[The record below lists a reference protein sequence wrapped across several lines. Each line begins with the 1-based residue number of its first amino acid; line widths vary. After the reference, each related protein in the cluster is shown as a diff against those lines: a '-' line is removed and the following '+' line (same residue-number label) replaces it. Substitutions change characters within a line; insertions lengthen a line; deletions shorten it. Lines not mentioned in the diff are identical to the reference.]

1 MPKVLRV
8 DECRSSAAA
17 LAEAARAL
25 ARGAL
30 VIMPT
35 DTVYGLAGD
44 TRLPGV
50 AEKMYAAKGRSES
63 KPLVLLAADRAA
75 VKRAGAVFPAAAER
89 LARRFWPGPMT
100 LILPVGDGELGF
112 RVPDHPVARA
122 LLRQAGG
129 WLAVTSANRSG
140 RPPATTARGAAAGL
154 GRRVAV
160 ILDAGPSPGGV
171 PSTVVRVAGRKPEIL
186 RAGAIPAEAV
196 RRGAREAR

>member
-8 DECRSSAAA
+8 DARRPSAVA

-30 VIMPT
+30 VVMPT
-35 DTVYGLAGD
+35 ETVYGLAGD

-50 AEKMYAAKGRSES
+50 VEKIYAAKGRPES
-63 KPLVLLAADRAA
+63 KPLVLLAADKAA
-75 VKRAGAVFPAAAER
+75 VKRAGAVFSAAADR
-89 LARRFWPGPMT
+89 LARRFWPGPLT
-100 LILPVGDGELGF
+100 LVLPAGNGELGF

-140 RPPATTARGAAAGL
+140 CPPATTAREVADGL
-154 GRRVAV
+154 GRSVTV

-171 PSTVVRVAGRKPEIL
+171 PSTVVRVVGRKPEIL
-186 RAGAIPAEAV
+186 RAGAVPAEAV
-196 RRGAREAR
+196 RRWAREAR